1 MQGIVDG
8 AIGNLPESAS
18 PEDVSTAIS
27 DALAGLE
34 NISTEDVST
43 AISDA
48 LSGLE
53 NISTEEVQGIVDGT
67 VAELTG
73 DVAGLT
79 GDVAGLT
86 GDVAGLTGDVDEL
99 SDNLS
104 ALGLDLDEVAKFVGK
119 PARNVTETD
128 VDFVIDLV
136 AQGNINAEL
145 TAQYDVT
152 GDGIVDILDQNL
164 LTDTL
169 QGTTDTT
176 LADTSM
182 FNPATGLYLQAD
194 QNTQATLDAVTDM
207 NQDMNQDFAIQMD
220 RNNKQQNAN
229 QLAEMLAGSNDIYGQ
244 QVVTTPGD
252 KAQIDYLYNISGDN
266 IFATEEQAGLFAS
279 PYGTNR
285 ALPASNQSWMS
296 GYRSPRMDGRGPNDA
311 FAQGGQV
318 EDENDRLLRLLGEL

>member
-1 MQGIVDG
+1 MQDIVDG
-8 AIGNLPESAS
+8 AINSLPESAS
-18 PEDVSTAIS
+18 PEDVSAAIS

-34 NISTEDVST
+34 NISTE
-43 AISDA
+43 
-48 LSGLE
+48 
-53 NISTEEVQGIVDGT
+53 EVQGVVDDT

-86 GDVAGLTGDVDEL
+86 GDVDAL
-99 SDNLS
+99 SNDLS

-128 VDFVIDLV
+128 VDFVIDAI
-136 AQGNINAEL
+136 AQGNVNAEL

-169 QGTTDTT
+169 QGTTDTP

-194 QNTQATLDAVTDM
+194 QNTQATLDAAADM
-207 NQDMNQDFAIQMD
+207 NQDMNQDFVMQMD
-220 RNNKQQNAN
+220 RNNKQQNVN
-229 QLAEMLAGSNDIYGQ
+229 QLAEMLAGANDIGGR

-252 KAQIDYLYNISGDN
+252 KAQIDYLYDISGDN
-266 IFATEEQAGLFAS
+266 IFATEEQAGLFGS

-285 ALPASNQSWMS
+285 ALPPSDQSWMS

-318 EDENDRLLRLLGEL
+318 EDENGRLLRLLGEL